1 MSGSDL
7 SWWREINWYA
17 IHTKAK
23 RESFAALNVAARG
36 IETFYPRLKQE
47 RVGGGVTRR
56 FVKPLFAG
64 YFFAR
69 FCPAFG
75 LDLVRYARGVLA
87 VVGTGSIPLPLGE
100 QVIAALRAQMEPD
113 GCLAVATPALRPGD
127 WVAIEEGPLQGLMG
141 RIAQEEND
149 ERRVTILLET
159 MSHARV
165 SLEKCCLSIAQAA

>member
-1 MSGSDL
+1 MSATCL
-7 SWWREINWYA
+7 NWWRETNWYVV
-17 IHTKAK
+17 HTKAN
-23 RESFAALNVAARG
+23 RESFAAGNVAGRG
-36 IETFYPRLKQE
+36 IETFFPRLKQQ
-47 RVGGGVTRR
+47 RIVGGVTR
-56 FVKPLFAG
+56 FFIKPLFPG

-69 FCPAFG
+69 FCPSLG
-75 LDLVRYARGVLA
+75 LDLVRYAHGVLA
-87 VVGTGSIPLPLGE
+87 VVNTGSVPLPLGE
-100 QVIAALRAQMEPD
+100 PVIAALRAQSESD
-113 GCLAVATPALRPGD
+113 GCIAVVSPALRPGD